1 MATYTPSKPVESMTK
16 LEMVEKI
23 KSYRF
28 VLFKLHKE
36 MEAKDELINRLN
48 KLLDKAQKQSGKQ
61 K

>member
-1 MATYTPSKPVESMTK
+1 MATYTTSKPLSSMSK
-16 LEMVEKI
+16 LEMEEKI

-36 MEAKDELINRLN
+36 MEEKDSEIARLTY
-48 KLLDKAQKQSGKQ
+48 LLDKAQKQNGKQ

>member
-36 MEAKDELINRLN
+36 MEAKDEEIKRLTY
-48 KLLDKAQKQSGKQ
+48 LLDKAQKQSGKQ